1 MVALIPEWGYSLYMG
16 NLTRTEK
23 SYNGH
28 SVEDLS
34 DLSCINADVLAVKLE
49 NPRLFTLSEVSELAP
64 HLGYTPEA
72 YVAEVLS

>member
-1 MVALIPEWGYSLYMG
+1 MG
-16 NLTRTEK
+16 NFTRTEK

-28 SVEDLS
+28 RVEDLS
-34 DLSCINADVLAVKLE
+34 DLSGITEDVLAVKLE

-64 HLGYTPEA
+64 LLGFTPEA